1 MLGGRLKRERKQLE
15 RDKEVRKEE
24 NKMSRL
30 NKGNVIDLWKKNYG
44 NKMNLTKW
52 SVARQCPFCLM
63 EIEKVR
69 S

>member
-30 NKGNVIDLWKKNYG
+30 NKGNVIDLWKK
-44 NKMNLTKW
+44 L
-52 SVARQCPFCLM
+52 R
-63 EIEKVR
+63 
-69 S
+69 

>member
-30 NKGNVIDLWKKNYG
+30 NKGNVIDLWKK
-44 NKMNLTKW
+44 KL
-52 SVARQCPFCLM
+52 R
-63 EIEKVR
+63 
-69 S
+69 

>member
-30 NKGNVIDLWKKNYG
+30 NKGNVIDLWKKITVI
-44 NKMNLTKW
+44 K
-52 SVARQCPFCLM
+52 
-63 EIEKVR
+63 
-69 S
+69 

>member
-24 NKMSRL
+24 NRLSRL

-44 NKMNLTKW
+44 NKMNLTK
-52 SVARQCPFCLM
+52 
-63 EIEKVR
+63 
-69 S
+69 